1 MQVSVYMCEEEMGYR
16 KRGGERARGREIGVC
31 VCVCVCVCVRE
42 RERGW
47 SEKEYKYVHIHVHVH
62 VMYMCTCTCTICIFI
77 MLTSAVVYI
86 VHCTYIYTYKL
97 LALMNSYHTLCAFT
111 GVGSARVR
119 DLFKQAR
126 KHAPCIVYI
135 DEVDAVGRSR
145 G

>member
-1 MQVSVYMCEEEMGYR
+1 MARVLILLKERRGEGEGR
-16 KRGGERARGREIGVC
+16 KGK
-31 VCVCVCVCVRE
+31 RE
-42 RERGW
+42 RER
-47 SEKEYKYVHIHVHVH
+47 ERLINIA
-62 VMYMCTCTCTICIFI
+62 TTTQ
-77 MLTSAVVYI
+77 L
-86 VHCTYIYTYKL
+86 
-97 LALMNSYHTLCAFT
+97 T